1 MILFFFLLMIRR
13 PPRSTRT
20 DTLCPYTTL
29 FRSTTF
35 HALGRGIIEETEGRP
50 PQLANW
56 VEHPAGEARVIDK
69 IIRELMDTNEEFK
82 RLWIDLLSI
91 LPKADIPAEAFD
103 SEADYERYI
112 ADRNDRGGSTIG
124 TLAEIYVRSLQEQRI
139 AHWLWVHSDRKS
151 TRLNPN

>member
-1 MILFFFLLMIRR
+1 
-13 PPRSTRT
+13 
-20 DTLCPYTTL
+20 
-29 FRSTTF
+29 
-35 HALGRGIIEETEGRP
+35 
-50 PQLANW
+50 
-56 VEHPAGEARVIDK
+56 
-69 IIRELMDTNEEFK
+69 MDTNEEFK

-139 AHWLWVHSDRKS
+139 ANWLWVHSVDRKS
-151 TRLNPN
+151 TRLNSSHECAYRMQPAARKKKNIQQQHELTHQIQTADVNDVKVRQPDHNRTT